1 MTNRG
6 IRRWALLGA
15 LVSAA
20 LLAPACER
28 SMPKEGTD
36 NEGLVN
42 EGQKNET
49 LPAEEQPATGGSG
62 FQEQQQPQGA
72 DSPLGAPGTSDPREL
87 PQTDQG
93 VEMPPPEQYQNGE
106 PNYSRGEERKKDLPT
121 Q

>member
-1 MTNRG
+1 MNNRG

-28 SMPKEGTD
+28 NVPKEGTD

-42 EGQKNET
+42 EAQKNET
-49 LPAEEQPATGGSG
+49 LPAEQQPATGGSG
-62 FQEQQQPQGA
+62 LQQQ
-72 DSPLGAPGTSDPREL
+72 
-87 PQTDQG
+87 QTDQG
-93 VEMPPPEQYQNGE
+93 VEMPPPEQYQNGA
-106 PNYSRGEERKKDLPT
+106 PNYSRGEERQEDLPT